1 MKHNKI
7 ITALLFV
14 AVVISSLSCGNS
26 RRSIAIEEG
35 WELLGETKVNF
46 VRDRDKIEV
55 LNSNLYTA
63 IRFKVE
69 KKDIHINALEIVY
82 QNGDKLNPVID
93 DDIVAGESSRE
104 IELGPLGKSLRSI
117 DFTYRSRGNLLKGRA
132 TILVFGKRY
141 RGLYNN

>member
-7 ITALLFV
+7 ITALVFV
-14 AVVISSLSCGNS
+14 SVVMLSISCGNS
-26 RRSIAIEEG
+26 RKSVSVEEG
-35 WELLGETKVNF
+35 WELLGETKANF
-46 VRDRDKIEV
+46 VRDRDKIDV

-63 IRFKVE
+63 IRFQVE
-69 KKDIHINALEIVY
+69 KKDIHINSLEIVY

-93 DDIVAGESSRE
+93 DDIIAGQSSRE

-117 DFTYRSRGNLLKGRA
+117 DFTYRSRGNLLKGRS

>member
-1 MKHNKI
+1 MS
-7 ITALLFV
+7 AFLFV
-14 AVVISSLSCGNS
+14 AVVFSSLSCGNS
-26 RRSIAIEEG
+26 RSIAVEEG
-35 WELLGETKVNF
+35 WDLLGEAKVNF
-46 VRDRDKIEV
+46 VRDRDKIDV

-69 KKDIHINALEIVY
+69 KKDVHINALEIVY
-82 QNGDKLNPVID
+82 SNGDKLNPVID
-93 DDIVAGESSRE
+93 DDIAAGESSRE

-117 DFTYRSRGNLLKGRA
+117 DFTFRSKGNLLKGRA